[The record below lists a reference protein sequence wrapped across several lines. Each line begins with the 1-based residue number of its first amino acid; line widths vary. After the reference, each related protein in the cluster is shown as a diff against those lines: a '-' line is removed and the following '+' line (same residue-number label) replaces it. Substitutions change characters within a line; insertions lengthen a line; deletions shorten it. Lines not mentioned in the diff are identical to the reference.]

1 MRFGIGHNTE
11 TGNTKKNAETN
22 IGPSSSSS
30 KLSKSYKSRGGSQIH
45 DATKD
50 TELMPNRLASKQ
62 AFEMNNCAMLL
73 QVESDTFQAS
83 DSSNEDQKSTNIER
97 NIDNSQRK
105 QTKK

>member
-1 MRFGIGHNTE
+1 MIDRSGGVLNSLNFSTPGVNMRFGIGHNTE

-73 QVESDTFQAS
+73 
-83 DSSNEDQKSTNIER
+83 
-97 NIDNSQRK
+97 
-105 QTKK
+105 